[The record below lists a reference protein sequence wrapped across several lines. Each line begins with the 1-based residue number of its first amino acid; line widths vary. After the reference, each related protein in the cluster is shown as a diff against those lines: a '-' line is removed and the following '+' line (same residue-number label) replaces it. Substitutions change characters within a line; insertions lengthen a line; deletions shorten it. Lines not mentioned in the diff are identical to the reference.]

1 MAFNYNYVPWLSI
14 LGIIGAVIGYVIG
27 GGSSGPQAMLYAL
40 IGLSIGT
47 VTGMLV
53 RIGLRYRDQLSK
65 DPATA
70 EDKSGPTDEQP

>member
-40 IGLSIGT
+40 IGLMIGT
-47 VTGMLV
+47 VTGMVV
-53 RIGLRYRDQLSK
+53 RIGLRYRDRMVK
-65 DPATA
+65 DTT
-70 EDKSGPTDEQP
+70 ENQDTSGPSDEKP